1 MNHTDEQAPAITLQQ
16 LLVTTPLQLS
26 AALQH
31 AVCSVVCPVHV
42 RIVRC
47 LVFLTIPHYI
57 GPWLLATNVQ
67 DQ

>member
-1 MNHTDEQAPAITLQQ
+1 MNHTDEQAPAITLQ
-16 LLVTTPLQLS
+16 LLVTTLLQLPAACCMLHVQLS
-26 AALQH
+26 ALSMSGLSG
-31 AVCSVVCPVHV
+31 V
-42 RIVRC
+42 C

>member
-42 RIVRC
+42 RIVGCR
-47 LVFLTIPHYI
+47 
-57 GPWLLATNVQ
+57 LLATNVLEQ
-67 DQ
+67 